1 VIRVTGQDNDSL
13 DLVMLVRTSIQTT
26 RTLGGAPNGGA
37 ARVARLAVALVGA
50 FALACGGSDSVA
62 PATADST
69 RVQLNGSLATVR
81 TCAPPSAPADATL
94 SIASGIVY
102 SAGRGDTQRMD
113 IVAPKGASQRP
124 MVLLL
129 HGGGWRHGLR
139 TDDSLRFTARVL
151 AGQGLVVAMADYRLT
166 EVGAMNQFPASV
178 ADVRCAVRWL
188 RSNAARYGGDPSRI
202 AVAGLSA
209 GGHLA
214 AMLGAARD
222 ESRLDDGSCGV
233 SADVSPGVQAVL
245 SYYAPSDLVSCAAE
259 TSTCLT
265 ASTYLLGVA
274 PSASASLASRAS
286 PITYVDSSDPP
297 FLFVHGLRDDV
308 IAPRQSRLLHDALR
322 AAGVPTG
329 YVELPNAGHGFP
341 MLGASRS
348 VLGDA
353 SQLPETCTAL
363 SFLRATLGTS

>member
-1 VIRVTGQDNDSL
+1 MRVRPSIET
-13 DLVMLVRTSIQTT
+13 IQTHSMH
-26 RTLGGAPNGGA
+26 GSAPNDGA
-37 ARVARLAVALVGA
+37 GPVARLVVLLAGALT
-50 FALACGGSDSVA
+50 LACGGSDSVA
-62 PATADST
+62 PAAADGG
-69 RVQLNGSLATVR
+69 QPEGNGSFASVR
-81 TCAPPSAPADATL
+81 ACAPPSAPADATL

-102 SAGRGDTQRMD
+102 SAGKGETQRLD
-113 IVAPKGASQRP
+113 IVAPRGASQRP

-151 AGQGLVVAMADYRLT
+151 AGQGFVVAMADYRLT
-166 EVGAMNQFPASV
+166 EVGTMNQFPASI

-188 RSNAARYGGDPSRI
+188 RSNAARYGGDQSRI

-214 AMLGAARD
+214 AMLGTARD

-233 SADVSPGVQAVL
+233 SAAVSPGVQAVL

-259 TSTCLT
+259 TSTCLL
-265 ASTYLLGVA
+265 ASTSLLGVA

-286 PITYVDSSDPP
+286 PITYVDPSDPP
-297 FLFVHGLRDDV
+297 FLFVHGLQDDV
-308 IAPRQSRLLHDALR
+308 VAPRQSRLLYDALS
-322 AAGVPTG
+322 AARVSTG
-329 YVELPNAGHGFP
+329 LVELPNAGHGFP

-348 VLGDA
+348 VLGDS

-363 SFLRATLGTS
+363 SFLRATLGAS